1 MSRAVCLTASAPIT
15 DAAAMPE
22 PATSRLQGKVAV
34 VTGGGRGIGRAIACA
49 FAAEGADLLLAA
61 RSAKELDAVADEIRA
76 LGRKVLSV
84 PADVTLRPSVDALA
98 GAVRTE
104 FGRLDILVNNAG
116 GSLEHKGILDSD
128 PDLWIEDVTINCI
141 SAYLVSRALLPLM
154 IESGG
159 GRVINVGSGM
169 GHRPTA
175 SGAAYHVGKAGLWM
189 FTRCLAEEVWQHNIT
204 VNELIPGP
212 VATRL
217 TASSGPPPYADSEVI
232 KEPEDVAPLAL
243 FLATQ
248 PDHGPTAQSFS
259 LTRRPI

>member
-1 MSRAVCLTASAPIT
+1 MQSLLEK
-15 DAAAMPE
+15 AA
-22 PATSRLQGKVAV
+22 L
-34 VTGGGRGIGRAIACA
+34 VTGGGRGIGRAIAVA
-49 FAAEGADLLLAA
+49 FARKGADVALAA
-61 RSAKELDAVADEIRA
+61 RSGPELAAVAEQIRG
-76 LGRKVLSV
+76 LGRRVLAV
-84 PADVTLRPSVDALA
+84 PTDVTRRDQVDALA
-98 GAVRTE
+98 ATVRRE

-116 GSLEHKGILDSD
+116 GGLERSSILDSD
-128 PDLWIEDVTINCI
+128 PGLWVEDVTVNCI

-175 SGAAYHVGKAGLWM
+175 GGSAYHVGKAGLWM

-217 TASSGPPPYADSEVI
+217 TGDHMPVDGPPPYAASEVI
-232 KEPEDVAPLAL
+232 KQPEEVAPLAL

-248 PDHGPTAQSFS
+248 PDRGPTGQSFS

>member
-1 MSRAVCLTASAPIT
+1 
-15 DAAAMPE
+15 MPLL
-22 PATSRLQGKVAV
+22 SGKVAV
-34 VTGGGRGIGRAIACA
+34 VTGSGRGIGRAIAIA
-49 FAAEGADLLLAA
+49 YAAEGAELVLAA
-61 RSAKELDAVADEIRA
+61 RSAAELEAVAAEIRG
-76 LGRKVLSV
+76 LGGNAVVV
-84 PADVTLRPSVDALA
+84 PADVTRREAVDDLA
-98 GAVRTE
+98 GAVRGE
-104 FGRLDILVNNAG
+104 LGRLDVLVNNAG
-116 GSLEHKGILDSD
+116 GGREKRSILESD
-128 PDLWIEDVTINCI
+128 PGLWVEDVTVNCI

-175 SGAAYHVGKAGLWM
+175 NGCAYHVGKAGLWM
-189 FTRCLAEEVWQHNIT
+189 FTRCLAEEVWQHNVT

-217 TASSGPPPYADSEVI
+217 TSGAGPPPYSDSEVI

-259 LTRRPI
+259 LTRRSI

>member
-1 MSRAVCLTASAPIT
+1 
-15 DAAAMPE
+15 MPLL
-22 PATSRLQGKVAV
+22 SDKVAV
-34 VTGGGRGIGRAIACA
+34 VTGSGRGIGRAIAIA
-49 FAAEGADLLLAA
+49 YAAEGADLVLAA
-61 RSAKELDAVADEIRA
+61 RSAAELEAVEAEIRA
-76 LGRKVLSV
+76 LGRNVFAVL
-84 PADVTLRPSVDALA
+84 ADVTQRGAVDDLA

-116 GSLEHKGILDSD
+116 GGLERKGIVDSD
-128 PDLWIEDVTINCI
+128 PDLWVEDVTVNCI

-189 FTRCLAEEVWQHNIT
+189 FTRCLAEEVWHHNIT

>member
-1 MSRAVCLTASAPIT
+1 
-15 DAAAMPE
+15 MP
-22 PATSRLQGKVAV
+22 SLSGKVAV
-34 VTGGGRGIGRAIACA
+34 VTGSGRGIGRAVAVA
-49 FAAEGADLLLAA
+49 FAREGANLVLAA
-61 RSAKELDAVADEIRA
+61 RSAAELDAAAEEVGGS
-76 LGRKVLSV
+76 GRSV
-84 PADVTLRPSVDALA
+84 VPVPTDVTRRDQLDALA
-98 GAVRTE
+98 ATVRRE

-116 GSLEHKGILDSD
+116 GGLERSPILDSD
-128 PDLWIEDVTINCI
+128 PDLWVEDVTVNCI

-169 GHRPTA
+169 GHRPTG
-175 SGAAYHVGKAGLWM
+175 SGSAYHVGKAGMWM

-217 TASSGPPPYADSEVI
+217 TGGHMQVDGPPPYAASEVI
-232 KEPEDVAPLAL
+232 KKPEDVAPLAL

-248 PDHGPTAQSFS
+248 PDRGPTAQSFS
-259 LTRRPI
+259 LARRPI

>member
-1 MSRAVCLTASAPIT
+1 
-15 DAAAMPE
+15 MP
-22 PATSRLQGKVAV
+22 RLSDKVAV
-34 VTGGGRGIGRAIACA
+34 VTGSGRGIGRAIAIA
-49 FAAEGADLLLAA
+49 YAAEGADLVLAA
-61 RSAKELDAVADEIRA
+61 RSAAELAAVAAEIRA
-76 LGRKVLSV
+76 LGRRAV
-84 PADVTLRPSVDALA
+84 AFRTDVTGREAVDDLA
-98 GAVRTE
+98 GVVRAE
-104 FGRLDILVNNAG
+104 FGRLDVLVNNAG
-116 GSLEHKGILDSD
+116 GGLEKRGILDSD
-128 PDLWIEDVTINCI
+128 PDLWVEDVTVNCI

-175 SGAAYHVGKAGLWM
+175 SGCAYHVGKAGLWM
-189 FTRCLAEEVWQHNIT
+189 FTRCLAEEVWQHNVT

-217 TASSGPPPYADSEVI
+217 TAGAGPPPYSDSEVI
-232 KEPEDVAPLAL
+232 KDPEDVAPLAL

-259 LTRRPI
+259 LTRRSI

>member
-1 MSRAVCLTASAPIT
+1 
-15 DAAAMPE
+15 MPLL
-22 PATSRLQGKVAV
+22 SGKVAV
-34 VTGGGRGIGRAIACA
+34 VTGSGRGIGRAIAIA
-49 FAAEGADLLLAA
+49 YAAEGADLVLAA
-61 RSAKELDAVADEIRA
+61 RSAAELEAVAAEARA
-76 LGRKVLSV
+76 LGRRAIAVRT
-84 PADVTLRPSVDALA
+84 DVTRRGAVEDLA
-98 GAVRTE
+98 GAVRTA

-116 GSLEHKGILDSD
+116 GGLEHKGILDSD
-128 PDLWIEDVTINCI
+128 PDLWVEDVTVNCV

-154 IESGG
+154 VESGG

-175 SGAAYHVGKAGLWM
+175 NGCAYHVGKAGLWM

-217 TASSGPPPYADSEVI
+217 TASSGPPPYSDSEVM

-243 FLATQ
+243 YLATQ

-259 LTRRPI
+259 LTRRSI

>member
-1 MSRAVCLTASAPIT
+1 
-15 DAAAMPE
+15 MPLL
-22 PATSRLQGKVAV
+22 SGKVAV
-34 VTGGGRGIGRAIACA
+34 VTGSGRGIGRAVAIAY
-49 FAAEGADLLLAA
+49 AAEGAELVLAA
-61 RSAKELDAVADEIRA
+61 RSAAELEAVAAEIRG
-76 LGRKVLSV
+76 LGGNAVVV
-84 PADVTLRPSVDALA
+84 PADVTRREAVDDLA
-98 GAVRTE
+98 GAVRGE
-104 FGRLDILVNNAG
+104 LGRLDVLVNNAG
-116 GSLEHKGILDSD
+116 GGLEKRGILDSD
-128 PDLWIEDVTINCI
+128 PGLWVEDVTVNCI

-175 SGAAYHVGKAGLWM
+175 NGCAYHVGKAGLWM
-189 FTRCLAEEVWQHNIT
+189 FTRCLAEEVWQHNVT

-217 TASSGPPPYADSEVI
+217 TAGAGPPPYSDSEVI

-259 LTRRPI
+259 LTRRSI

>member
-1 MSRAVCLTASAPIT
+1 
-15 DAAAMPE
+15 MPLL
-22 PATSRLQGKVAV
+22 SDKVAV
-34 VTGGGRGIGRAIACA
+34 VTGSGRGIGRAIAIA
-49 FAAEGADLLLAA
+49 YAAEGADLVLAA
-61 RSAKELDAVADEIRA
+61 RSAAELAAVAAEIRG
-76 LGRKVLSV
+76 LGGNAVVV
-84 PADVTLRPSVDALA
+84 PADVTRREAVDDLA
-98 GAVRTE
+98 GAVRSK
-104 FGRLDILVNNAG
+104 FGRLDVLVNNAG
-116 GSLEHKGILDSD
+116 GGLEKRSILDSD
-128 PDLWIEDVTINCI
+128 PDLWAEDVTVNCI

-175 SGAAYHVGKAGLWM
+175 SGCAYHVGKAGLWM
-189 FTRCLAEEVWQHNIT
+189 FTRCLAEEVWQHNVT

-217 TASSGPPPYADSEVI
+217 TAGAGPPPYSDSEVI

>member
-1 MSRAVCLTASAPIT
+1 
-15 DAAAMPE
+15 MPLL
-22 PATSRLQGKVAV
+22 SGKVAV
-34 VTGGGRGIGRAIACA
+34 VTGSGRGIGRAIAIA
-49 FAAEGADLLLAA
+49 YAAEGADLVLAA
-61 RSAKELDAVADEIRA
+61 RSAAELEAVAAEARA
-76 LGRKVLSV
+76 LGRRAIAVRT
-84 PADVTLRPSVDALA
+84 DVTRREAVDDLA
-98 GAVRTE
+98 GAVRTASSAAWT
-104 FGRLDILVNNAG
+104 FWSTTRAG
-116 GSLEHKGILDSD
+116 AWSTEGILESD
-128 PDLWIEDVTINCI
+128 PDLWVEDVTVNCV

-154 IESGG
+154 VESGG

-175 SGAAYHVGKAGLWM
+175 SGCAYHVGKAGLWM
-189 FTRCLAEEVWQHNIT
+189 FTRCLAEEVWQHNVT

-217 TASSGPPPYADSEVI
+217 TASSGPPPYSDSEVM

-259 LTRRPI
+259 LTRRSI

>member
-1 MSRAVCLTASAPIT
+1 
-15 DAAAMPE
+15 MPLL
-22 PATSRLQGKVAV
+22 SDKVAV
-34 VTGGGRGIGRAIACA
+34 VTGSGRGIGRAIAIA
-49 FAAEGADLLLAA
+49 YAAEGADLVLAA
-61 RSAKELDAVADEIRA
+61 RSAAELEAVAAELRA
-76 LGRKVLSV
+76 LGGNAVVV
-84 PADVTLRPSVDALA
+84 PADVTRREAVDDLA
-98 GAVRTE
+98 RVVRRE
-104 FGRLDILVNNAG
+104 FGRLDVLVNNAG
-116 GSLEHKGILDSD
+116 GGLEKRGILDSD
-128 PDLWIEDVTINCI
+128 PDLWAEDVTVNCI

-175 SGAAYHVGKAGLWM
+175 SGCAYHVGKAGLWM
-189 FTRCLAEEVWQHNIT
+189 FTRCLAEEVWQHNVT

-217 TASSGPPPYADSEVI
+217 TAGAGPPPYSDSEVI

>member
-1 MSRAVCLTASAPIT
+1 
-15 DAAAMPE
+15 MPKL
-22 PATSRLQGKVAV
+22 SGKIAV
-34 VTGGGRGIGRAIACA
+34 VTGSGLGIGRAVALA
-49 FAAEGADLLLAA
+49 FAREGADLVLAA
-61 RSAKELDAVADEIRA
+61 RSTSELESAAEEIRG
-76 LGRKVLSV
+76 LGRRAATAPTDLIRR
-84 PADVTLRPSVDALA
+84 DQVDALA
-98 GAVRTE
+98 DVVRTG

-116 GSLEHKGILDSD
+116 GGLERSPILDSD
-128 PDLWIEDVTINCI
+128 PDLWIEDVTVNCI

-175 SGAAYHVGKAGLWM
+175 SGSAYHVGKAGMWM

-217 TASSGPPPYADSEVI
+217 TGGHMQVDGPPPYAASEVI

-248 PDHGPTAQSFS
+248 PDRGPTAQSFS